1 MSMFSSEAFLGA
13 FLFKTSWLRAYC
25 PIDFCLNLHYDSDR
39 MSLENYFRKLIE
51 RVENSDEI
59 DNAGKDQNGFYKP
72 RKTIILR
79 NLQLMLDLH
88 QKPLAKEMVKTAW
101 KAVTQELPPEW
112 LILTAEEKI
121 ELKKIIS

>member
-1 MSMFSSEAFLGA
+1 
-13 FLFKTSWLRAYC
+13 
-25 PIDFCLNLHYDSDR
+25 

>member
-1 MSMFSSEAFLGA
+1 
-13 FLFKTSWLRAYC
+13 
-25 PIDFCLNLHYDSDR
+25 

-88 QKPLAKEMVKTAW
+88 QKPLAKEMVKNAW
-101 KAVTQELPPEW
+101 KAVAQELPPEW
-112 LILTAEEKI
+112 LILGAEEKA
-121 ELKKIIS
+121 ELKKILS

>member
-1 MSMFSSEAFLGA
+1 
-13 FLFKTSWLRAYC
+13 
-25 PIDFCLNLHYDSDR
+25 

-88 QKPLAKEMVKTAW
+88 QKPLAKEMVKNAW

-112 LILTAEEKI
+112 LILGAEEKA
-121 ELKKIIS
+121 ELKKILS